1 MSLSHSN
8 VSFFYEHFM
17 NQFTHLRSFIP
28 CNHRLSCFKYGLMY
42 VYKNTTVITNNTNTV
57 MLLYTNID
65 QTLVNLLHGL
75 LNCEISG
82 LN

>member
-1 MSLSHSN
+1 
-8 VSFFYEHFM
+8 M

-28 CNHRLSCFKYGLMY
+28 CNHRLPCFKYGLMY
-42 VYKNTTVITNNTNTV
+42 VHKNTTVITNNTNTV
-57 MLLYTNID
+57 MYTNID